1 VYSDKTQVVLIQLIL
16 KMSTRAVVVEE
27 GAKVSR
33 NYHVVIV
40 FMWNLWNV
48 TKCFHAIVKAQH
60 FFVFPAETLGR
71 AQPETLLDSVKK

>member
-1 VYSDKTQVVLIQLIL
+1 
-16 KMSTRAVVVEE
+16 MSSGAEVVEE

-48 TKCFHAIVKAQH
+48 TKAFPAIVKAQN
-60 FFVFPAETLGR
+60 FSMFAEETSGR
-71 AQPETLLDSVKK
+71 AQPESLLGSVKK